1 MASYDFLQDQ
11 WIAPIDFLG
20 RNLTL
25 ALSPFDCCMIRARLL
40 DERRSRG
47 DGLATNTYQN
57 APLWKDMVALTT
69 DGLVRPA
76 MRH

>member
-1 MASYDFLQDQ
+1 MASYGFLQGQWVDQ
-11 WIAPIDFLG
+11 IDFLG

-25 ALSPFDCCMIRARLL
+25 VLSPFDCCMIRAGLL

-47 DGLATNTYQN
+47 DGLATNTYQK

-76 MRH
+76 IRH